1 MKTPLVSIII
11 PMYNVENCI
20 ATCVQSVIKQS
31 YTNFELLLIDD
42 GCIDKTCDICR
53 EFIEND
59 KRIYL
64 IRKQNGG
71 VSSARNLGLKKAH
84 GNYVCFIDSDDYLS
98 SDYVRKLVQDVEKVS
113 SETLIFHNYNLVG
126 QDLYDNI
133 SRVGFFGDNEAIEIF
148 FTLELY
154 KLSGPYAKLYNL
166 DIIRR
171 HNLRYPDDISLGED
185 LIFTLSYLN
194 VVDKIYLRNIS
205 NYHIVRRNNS
215 LNFSYYQ
222 FNNEYKIYQEVSKYC
237 DSLLNKTRLLNK
249 EVEKWKC
256 VEPFFLRVIQC
267 FFRNKGNISLREGIA
282 CLKVIKK
289 NDFLSFSLYYK
300 PSTLSKFIMK
310 YLLVNRFFG
319 LYMLLGRFR

>member
-1 MKTPLVSIII
+1 M
-11 PMYNVENCI
+11 
-20 ATCVQSVIKQS
+20 
-31 YTNFELLLIDD
+31 
-42 GCIDKTCDICR
+42 
-53 EFIEND
+53 
-59 KRIYL
+59 
-64 IRKQNGG
+64 
-71 VSSARNLGLKKAH
+71 
-84 GNYVCFIDSDDYLS
+84 
-98 SDYVRKLVQDVEKVS
+98 
-113 SETLIFHNYNLVG
+113 G

-133 SRVGFFGDNEAIEIF
+133 SRVGFFGDKEAIEIF

-222 FNNEYKIYQEVSKYC
+222 FNNEYKIYQEVSKCC

-249 EVEKWKC
+249 EVRKMEMC
-256 VEPFFLRVIQC
+256 RTLFFEGYSM
-267 FFRNKGNISLREGIA
+267 FF
-282 CLKVIKK
+282 
-289 NDFLSFSLYYK
+289 
-300 PSTLSKFIMK
+300 P
-310 YLLVNRFFG
+310 
-319 LYMLLGRFR
+319 

>member
-84 GNYVCFIDSDDYLS
+84 GNYVCFIDSDDYVS

-205 NYHIVRRNNS
+205 NYHIVRRNN
-215 LNFSYYQ
+215 
-222 FNNEYKIYQEVSKYC
+222 VS
-237 DSLLNKTRLLNK
+237 N
-249 EVEKWKC
+249 
-256 VEPFFLRVIQC
+256 
-267 FFRNKGNISLREGIA
+267 
-282 CLKVIKK
+282 
-289 NDFLSFSLYYK
+289 
-300 PSTLSKFIMK
+300 
-310 YLLVNRFFG
+310 
-319 LYMLLGRFR
+319 

>member
-1 MKTPLVSIII
+1 M
-11 PMYNVENCI
+11 
-20 ATCVQSVIKQS
+20 
-31 YTNFELLLIDD
+31 
-42 GCIDKTCDICR
+42 
-53 EFIEND
+53 
-59 KRIYL
+59 
-64 IRKQNGG
+64 
-71 VSSARNLGLKKAH
+71 
-84 GNYVCFIDSDDYLS
+84 
-98 SDYVRKLVQDVEKVS
+98 
-113 SETLIFHNYNLVG
+113 G